1 MKRVSIL
8 SNFIIKIKEFMQ
20 GRNGIDKLTYGILAV
35 YCVLSAV
42 KIFFIG
48 NKWGTVITS
57 VLQFLV
63 IGYGVFRVMSK
74 NLQKRYNENFKFE
87 QFLTAWKPYF
97 GHLKLRITYFRT
109 HRFRTCKNC
118 GEFLRL
124 KRIRGKRNI
133 TCPKCGKELS
143 FFILF

>member
-1 MKRVSIL
+1 MKRVSL
-8 SNFIIKIKEFMQ
+8 LGNFVLKFKQFMQ
-20 GRNGIDKLTYGILAV
+20 GRNGIDKLTYGIFAV

-48 NKWGTVITS
+48 NKWGTIIIS
-57 VLQFLV
+57 VLQFAV
-63 IGYGVFRVMSK
+63 IGYGAYRILSK

-87 QFLTAWKPYF
+87 QFLLAWKPHIE
-97 GHLKLRITYFRT
+97 HLKLRIKYFRT
-109 HRFRTCKNC
+109 HRFRTCKGC

-124 KRIRGKRNI
+124 KRKSGKRQLV
-133 TCPKCGKELS
+133 CPRCGKELS